1 MASEYRSRRR
11 GVIFGLR
18 MRFPQIPA
26 FFALLGAELLV
37 SGLSRT
43 AEAQPKRVLLDYQRL
58 EGGAACPDA
67 SALQV
72 GVAARL
78 GYDPFSD
85 KAAERLK
92 VTIRPS
98 TNGLEARIELQ
109 DRDGKLKAERRMVSR
124 QRDCKELASSV
135 ELAISI
141 AIDPSA
147 YGTHVALPADPD
159 PPALASPIPPPAAP
173 PPVEAKPSR
182 PLHGELTAMLV
193 GGLRSAPSTSLG
205 FSLGA
210 ALGGEI
216 LSVGIEARA
225 DVPSSKSLQAGS
237 VASSLYTFSLVPCL
251 RATYLGFCALAAVGV
266 QHASGQDLV
275 NSKTVD
281 FLYLAVGARV
291 ALAYPLGPR
300 WSLGLFGDALSPLTE
315 NSLAVDD
322 NRNIVWRTPA
332 LAFAV
337 SLGVAAK
344 IP

>member
-1 MASEYRSRRR
+1 
-11 GVIFGLR
+11 

-26 FFALLGAELLV
+26 LFALLVAEMLL
-37 SGLSRT
+37 SGLPPP
-43 AEAQPKRVLLDYQRL
+43 AQAQSPKKVLFDYQRV
-58 EGGAACPDA
+58 EGGTACPDA

-109 DRDGKLKAERRMVSR
+109 DLDGKLKAERRLVSR

-147 YGTHVALPADPD
+147 SSTHSAPSADPA
-159 PPALASPIPPPAAP
+159 PPATASPPPQPAAP
-173 PPVEAKPSR
+173 SPVLAEEPSR
-182 PLHGELTAMLV
+182 PLQGDITAMLV
-193 GGLRSAPSTSLG
+193 AGFRYAPSTSLG
-205 FSLGA
+205 LSLGA
-210 ALGGEI
+210 ALRGEF
-216 LSVGIEARA
+216 LSLGIEVHA
-225 DVPSSKSLQAGS
+225 DVPSSKSLQVGS
-237 VASSLYTFSLVPCL
+237 VSSSLYTASLVPCL
-251 RATYLGFCALAAVGV
+251 RSTYLGFCALATAGV
-266 QHASGQDLV
+266 LHASGQGLV
-275 NSKTVD
+275 DSREVN

-291 ALAYPLGPR
+291 ALTYPLGPR

-322 NRNIVWRTPA
+322 NEHIVWRTPA